1 MNNNITWHEQ
11 EVTILD
17 REKRLFHRPITI
29 WMTGLSGAV
38 KSTIAQ
44 IISKQLHLMHIN
56 AYVLDGDNIRH
67 GLCSNLGF
75 SNDDRKENVR
85 RISEMAKILN
95 DAGVM
100 AICPVISPFKADRL
114 MAKEIISENNF
125 VEIFCNCDLEI
136 CENRDPKGLYKLARK
151 KLIKNFTGISSP
163 YQEPDNPNLIINTST
178 VSANDSA
185 KKILSYLKISTTCTH
200 AMEQ

>member
-11 EVTILD
+11 EITIHD
-17 REKRLFHRPITI
+17 REKRLFYKPITM
-29 WMTGLSGAV
+29 WMTGLSGAG

-44 IISKQLHLMHIN
+44 IISKQLHIMHIN

-75 SNDDRKENVR
+75 SSNDRKENVR

-100 AICPVISPFKADRL
+100 VVCPVISPFEADRL
-114 MAKEIISENNF
+114 MAKEIISEDNF
-125 VEIFCNCDLEI
+125 VEIFCNCDLET
-136 CENRDPKGLYKLARK
+136 CENRDPKGLYKLARQE
-151 KLIKNFTGISSP
+151 LIKNFTGISSP
-163 YQEPDNPNLIINTST
+163 YQEPENPNIIINTSII
-178 VSANDSA
+178 SAHNSA
-185 KKILSYLKISTTCTH
+185 KKILNYIKVLTTNTYR
-200 AMEQ
+200 ME